1 MTERIGRG
9 IFGSTEYRGD
19 PRFPELPLAGFGF
32 LTNFAWEI
40 LQAPWFR
47 GMAEASHGSVIG
59 LCIRATGGDIL
70 ILLASF
76 WLSSIICGHRQWLL
90 KGEQKSA
97 AILII
102 TALLVTIMLEWLA
115 TGPLERW
122 AYAESMP
129 IIPLLGVGVGL
140 APLLQWLLLPPLIMW
155 LTRRHMLSHNAYHSY
170 GSGEPPR
177 NTRGQTR

>member
-1 MTERIGRG
+1 M
-9 IFGSTEYRGD
+9 
-19 PRFPELPLAGFGF
+19 
-32 LTNFAWEI
+32 
-40 LQAPWFR
+40 PWFT

-90 KGEQKSA
+90 KGEQKPA
-97 AILII
+97 GILII
-102 TALLVTIMLEWLA
+102 TALVVTIILEWLA

-122 AYAESMP
+122 AYTDSMP
-129 IIPLLGVGVGL
+129 MIPLLGVGL
-140 APLLQWLLLPPLIMW
+140 SPLLQWLLLPPLIMW
-155 LTRRHMLSHNAYHSY
+155 LTRRHMLSHNAFRSY

-177 NTRGQTR
+177 NIGGQTR

>member
-9 IFGSTEYRGD
+9 IFSDTEYRRD

-32 LTNFAWEI
+32 LTNFVWEI
-40 LQAPWFR
+40 LQVPWFT

-59 LCIRATGGDIL
+59 LCIRATGGDIR

-90 KGEQKSA
+90 KGGQKPA
-97 AILII
+97 GILII
-102 TALLVTIMLEWLA
+102 TALVVTIILEWLA
-115 TGPLERW
+115 TDPLERW
-122 AYAESMP
+122 AYTDSMP
-129 IIPLLGVGVGL
+129 MI
-140 APLLQWLLLPPLIMW
+140 PLLQWLLLPPLIMW
-155 LTRRHMLSHNAYHSY
+155 LTRRHMLSHNAFRSY

-177 NTRGQTR
+177 NIGGQTR